1 MNEIRLDTNFVDY
14 AIIATYF
21 VVVLGV
27 GFAAKRYIK
36 SSLDYFLSGR
46 SLPAWI
52 TGLAF
57 ISANLGATEVLGMAA
72 NGAQYGVATVNYYW
86 LGAIPAMVF
95 LGLVMMPFYYGSKVR
110 SVPEYLLLRFNVKSH
125 VFNSA
130 TFAVATVLIAGV
142 NLYALALV
150 LKLLLGWPIIVG
162 IIVAAVVVAAYIT
175 LGGLSSAIYNEV
187 LQFFVILAALIPIT
201 VVGLVD
207 VGGWGGLQDKIKESK
222 IGEAGLHALQ
232 GTNPGDVTNP
242 IGASWIG
249 LVFGLGFVLAFGYW
263 TTNFAEVQRAL
274 SAKDL
279 SAAERTPLIGAVPKL
294 FLPFVMILPGMIA
307 LVVIPGLGSS
317 QPNMEYNNAIPLLM
331 NEYLPNGMLGIA
343 LTGLMASFMAGVAA
357 NVSAFNT
364 VVTTDLVEPYLRKG
378 QSDEWYVRFGRIATI
393 AGIGVSIFTALIAS
407 TYDNLMNYLQALFS
421 IFNAPL
427 FATFIIGMFWKRMT
441 PAAGFWGLIAGTIT
455 AAGLF
460 IGYKA
465 GWINFGSDLDQ
476 SMWGAGSAFVVDA
489 IVTVLVSLRTKPKP
503 IEELQGL
510 VYGMAN
516 TDDSMTTAHR
526 WWESPKLLG
535 ALRARGCHRPDD
547 RLLVS
552 EMSDQSR
559 VERAANLFDLRRI
572 IGGVFVAWGVL
583 LVILGIFDSEE
594 EIEKAAGV
602 NINLYAGLGML
613 VVGLFFLVWAFT
625 RPLGEELGTEESGGS
640 AGGDDEGAV
649 GRGDAGP

>member
-1 MNEIRLDTNFVDY
+1 VDVRLETNGIDY
-14 AIIATYF
+14 GILITYF
-21 VVVLGV
+21 IVVLGV

-36 SSLDYFLSGR
+36 TSLDYFLSGR

-86 LGAIPAMVF
+86 IGAIPAMVF

-110 SVPEYLLLRFNVKSH
+110 SVPEYLRLRFNDSSH
-125 VFNSA
+125 KFNSV
-130 TFAVATVLIAGV
+130 TFAVATILIAGV

-150 LKLLLGWPIIVG
+150 LKLMLGWPIIAG
-162 IIVAAVVVAAYIT
+162 IIVAAVIVATYIS

-187 LQFFVILAALIPIT
+187 LQFFVIVAALLPIT
-201 VVGLVD
+201 FVGLHD
-207 VGGWGGLQDKIKESK
+207 VGGWGGLKEK
-222 IGEAGLHALQ
+222 VKETDLGGAALHALH
-232 GTNPGDVTNP
+232 GTTPGDVSNP
-242 IGASWIG
+242 IGATWIG

-279 SAAERTPLIGAVPKL
+279 SAAQRTPLIGAFPKL
-294 FLPFVMILPGMIA
+294 LLPFIMIVPGIIA
-307 LVVIPGLGSS
+307 LVVIQGLGSDD
-317 QPNMEYNNAIPLLM
+317 PNLQYNNAIPLLM
-331 NEYLPNGMLGIA
+331 DKYLPNGMLGIA

-364 VVTTDLVEPYLRKG
+364 VVTTDLVQPYIKPD
-378 QSDEWYVRFGRIATI
+378 QSDEWYVRFGRVATI
-393 AGIGVSIFTALIAS
+393 AGITISIATALIAS

-441 PAAGFWGLIAGTIT
+441 PAAGLWGLIAGTIT

-465 GWINFGSDLDQ
+465 SWITFGSDLDE
-476 SMWGAGSAFVVDA
+476 SMWGAGMAFVVDA
-489 IVTVLVSLRTKPKP
+489 VVTVVVSLMTKPKP
-503 IEELQGL
+503 VEELQGL

-516 TDDSMTTAHR
+516 TDEDAHVHHR

-535 ALRARGCHRPDD
+535 GITLGG
-547 RLLVS
+547 
-552 EMSDQSR
+552 
-559 VERAANLFDLRRI
+559 AAAMT
-572 IGGVFVAWGVL
+572 VAFW
-583 LVILGIFDSEE
+583 
-594 EIEKAAGV
+594 
-602 NINLYAGLGML
+602 
-613 VVGLFFLVWAFT
+613 
-625 RPLGEELGTEESGGS
+625 
-640 AGGDDEGAV
+640 
-649 GRGDAGP
+649 

>member
-1 MNEIRLDTNFVDY
+1 MKDIRLDTNWIDY
-14 AIIATYF
+14 TIVLTYF

-130 TFAVATVLIAGV
+130 TFALATVLIAGV

-150 LKLLLGWPIIVG
+150 LKLLLGWPIIAG
-162 IIVAAVVVAAYIT
+162 IVVAAVIVAAYIS

-201 VVGLVD
+201 IVGLVD
-207 VGGWGGLQDKIKESK
+207 VGGWGGLKDRITDSK

-242 IGASWIG
+242 IGSSWIG

-274 SAKDL
+274 SAKDM
-279 SAAERTPLIGAVPKL
+279 SAAQRTPLIGAIPKL
-294 FLPFVMILPGMIA
+294 FLPFVMIVPGMIA
-307 LVVIPGLGSS
+307 LVVIPGLGSD
-317 QPNMEYNNAIPLLM
+317 QPNMEFNNAIPLLM
-331 NEYLPNGMLGIA
+331 NKYLPNGMLGIA

-364 VVTTDLVEPYLRKG
+364 VVTTDLVQPYIKRDKP
-378 QSDEWYVRFGRIATI
+378 DDWYVTFGRYATI
-393 AGIGVSIFTALIAS
+393 GGIGVSIFTALIAS
-407 TYDNLMNYLQALFS
+407 TYNNLMNYLQALFS

-441 PAAGFWGLIAGTIT
+441 PAAGFWGLIAGTAT
-455 AAGLF
+455 AAGIF
-460 IGYKA
+460 IAYKA
-465 GWINFGSDLDQ
+465 GWISFGSDLDE
-476 SMWGAGSAFVVDA
+476 SMWGAGMAFVVDA
-489 IVTVLVSLRTKPKP
+489 IVTVAVTLRTVPKP
-503 IEELQGL
+503 VSELQGL

-516 TDDSMTTAHR
+516 MDEVPKR
-526 WWESPKLLG
+526 RLKWWESPKLLG
-535 ALRARGCHRPDD
+535 FSTLAG
-547 RLLVS
+547 
-552 EMSDQSR
+552 
-559 VERAANLFDLRRI
+559 AAILTI
-572 IGGVFVAWGVL
+572 VL
-583 LVILGIFDSEE
+583 
-594 EIEKAAGV
+594 
-602 NINLYAGLGML
+602 
-613 VVGLFFLVWAFT
+613 W
-625 RPLGEELGTEESGGS
+625 
-640 AGGDDEGAV
+640 
-649 GRGDAGP
+649 